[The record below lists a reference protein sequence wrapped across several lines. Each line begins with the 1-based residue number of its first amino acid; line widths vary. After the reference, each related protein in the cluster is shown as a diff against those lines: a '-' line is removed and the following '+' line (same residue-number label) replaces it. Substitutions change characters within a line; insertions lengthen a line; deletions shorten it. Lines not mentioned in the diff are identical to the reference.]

1 MPAEIFIVSG
11 FLGAGKTT
19 LIQKLLRETF
29 QNNKVVLIENDFG
42 EISID
47 AALLKSGGIEVREIN
62 SGCICCSL
70 AGNFLQA
77 LKEILDR
84 FQPEKLLIEP
94 SGVGK
99 LSDVLT
105 ACNHTAIKPLAEIKR
120 KITVVD
126 VKRCK
131 MYAENFGEFFEDQVK
146 KADVVML
153 SRTDL
158 FPDRTEDACRVI
170 RSLNPGAALFS
181 KPWDQIHADEI
192 LAAGAN
198 GEADSIPARSAPRFS
213 VTFGKSILKD
223 GEHQVYTP
231 GFEETHH
238 HSTAEEIFDTIT
250 IETERIYS
258 TEDLT
263 ARMAALTDD
272 TKGFILRVK
281 GILPIDGGY
290 VNLQYL
296 PGDLQITACDTRGG
310 ALSIIGQNL
319 AQQEIIRLFNQELK
333 G

>member
-11 FLGAGKTT
+11 FLGAGKTR

-181 KPWDQIHADEI
+181 KPWDQIHAYEI
-192 LAAGAN
+192 LAAGQ
-198 GEADSIPARSAPRFS
+198 
-213 VTFGKSILKD
+213 TGKRIQSP
-223 GEHQVYTP
+223 P
-231 GFEETHH
+231 G
-238 HSTAEEIFDTIT
+238 
-250 IETERIYS
+250 
-258 TEDLT
+258 
-263 ARMAALTDD
+263 
-272 TKGFILRVK
+272 LR
-281 GILPIDGGY
+281 
-290 VNLQYL
+290 
-296 PGDLQITACDTRGG
+296 RGSPS
-310 ALSIIGQNL
+310 LSGKV
-319 AQQEIIRLFNQELK
+319 F
-333 G
+333 